1 MHFLNEFLNNLISSE
16 TFKASETLITFLS
29 LFDRNQFEMK
39 MKELSSYV
47 LTNYIE
53 DVRTIVGK
61 IYISSS
67 DPNNEK
73 YYTTNYFKI
82 QKHLWS

>member
-16 TFKASETLITFLS
+16 IFKASEPLIAFLS

-39 MKELSSYV
+39 MKELSTYMPS
-47 LTNYIE
+47 NYIE
-53 DVRTIVGK
+53 DVRTINGK
-61 IYISSS
+61 LFISSS

-73 YYTTNYFKI
+73 SFTNIINYFKI
-82 QKHLWS
+82 